1 MHFTVTFAS
10 RYEENLSYGLAF
22 LPCPVWMRQGS
33 NMGESDCWLTVPDR
47 SRPDYRIGHVS
58 ALFGTEPGLRQSAM
72 VTPHAVV
79 IAWPSGYGTE
89 NDLATLLADLQWE
102 GFTTDLLRVAHESSP
117 TTSRTIGSLK

>member
-117 TTSRTIGSLK
+117 TTSRTVGSLK

>member
-10 RYEENLSYGLAF
+10 PYEENLSYGLAV

-33 NMGESDCWLTVPDR
+33 NMGETDRSLTVPER

-89 NDLATLLADLQWE
+89 DDLATLLADLQWE
-102 GFTTDLLRVAHESSP
+102 GFTTDLVRLASESSP
-117 TTSRTIGSLK
+117 TTARTIGSLK